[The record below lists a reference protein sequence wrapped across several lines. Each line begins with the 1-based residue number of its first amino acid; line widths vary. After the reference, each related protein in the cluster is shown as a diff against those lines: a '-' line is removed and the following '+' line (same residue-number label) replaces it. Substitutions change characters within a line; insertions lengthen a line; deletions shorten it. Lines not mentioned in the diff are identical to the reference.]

1 MRLIDL
7 FTEANN
13 HPLDL
18 KRILW
23 AVGVLWFMAVETFA
37 VAKGQPFDPQAVAI
51 GMSGLLAAGGAA
63 LALGRGNEAEK

>member
-13 HPLDL
+13 HTLDL

-23 AVGVLWFMAVETFA
+23 ASGVLWFMGVATYAVHR
-37 VAKGQPFDPQAVAI
+37 GQPFDPQAVGIAL
-51 GMSGLLAAGGAA
+51 GGLLAAGGAA